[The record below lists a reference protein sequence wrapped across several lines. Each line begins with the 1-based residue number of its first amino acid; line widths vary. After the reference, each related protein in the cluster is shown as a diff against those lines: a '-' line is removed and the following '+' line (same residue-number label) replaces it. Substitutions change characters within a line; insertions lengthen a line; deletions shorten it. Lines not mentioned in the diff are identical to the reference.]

1 MTTTRY
7 YLDRR
12 HKEANKPQP
21 LKLCIVKR
29 GAAAYIP
36 MDVQLLP
43 SQWNSKAQ
51 KVVDHPRKAAINS
64 YLENRKTQIDNL
76 ILRLTVEGKLSGL
89 NSVQIKNTV
98 MKEIDPE
105 ADNAKLFASRF
116 KTFGESRPAAHT
128 RELYAGTLK
137 KMREFDASLDTLTF
151 DMINK
156 DWLNRFSQHLTN
168 EGLGK
173 NSRNIHFRN
182 IRAVFNDAIDN
193 EITQN
198 YPMRKFDMRPEAT
211 EKRSLSVERLRELF
225 AYPLEP
231 WQQRYLD
238 YFKLVFFLIGINT
251 IDLLSCKPES
261 YREGRLHYQR
271 AKTGRR
277 YNIKVEPEA
286 AELIERYRGSGLL
299 VNFGEGRTSYRNF
312 TGKCDKGLKSIGTV
326 EMVPNKAW
334 KKGSAKHRYHA
345 RRITAFP
352 GLSVY
357 WARHTW
363 ATVAFSLDI
372 PDETIAAALGHTH
385 GNRTTAIYI
394 DKSIARVDE
403 ANRRVIDWVLYGK
416 R

>member
-12 HKEANKPQP
+12 HKEANEPQP
-21 LKLCIVKR
+21 LKLCIIKK
-29 GAAAYIP
+29 GASAYIP
-36 MDVQLLP
+36 VDIQILP
-43 SQWNSKAQ
+43 SQWNSERQ
-51 KVVDHPRKAAINS
+51 KVIDHPRKAAINA

-76 ILRLTVEGKLSGL
+76 LMRLTVDGKLAGL
-89 NSVQIKNTV
+89 TSIQIKNVV
-98 MKEIDPE
+98 MQHIDPD
-105 ADNAKLFASRF
+105 ADNARLFASRF
-116 KTFGESRPAAHT
+116 KTFGESRPAART
-128 RELYAGTLK
+128 RELYACTLK
-137 KMREFDASLDTLTF
+137 KMQEFDASLDTLTF

-156 DWLNRFSQHLTN
+156 DWLNRFSLHLIK

-193 EITQN
+193 DITQN
-198 YPMRKFDMRPEAT
+198 YPMRKFDMRPESTA
-211 EKRSLSVERLRELF
+211 KRNLSVERLRELF
-225 AYPLEP
+225 AYPVEP

-238 YFKLVFFLIGINT
+238 YFKLSFFLIGINT
-251 IDLLSCKPES
+251 IDLLSCKPGD
-261 YREGRLHYQR
+261 YREGRLQYQR

-286 AELIERYRGSGLL
+286 AELIERYKGSELL

-326 EMVPNKAW
+326 EMVPNEAW
-334 KKGSAKHRYHA
+334 RRGCAKHRYHA

-363 ATVAFSLDI
+363 ATIAFSLEI

-394 DKSIARVDE
+394 DKSIAKVDD

-416 R
+416 M